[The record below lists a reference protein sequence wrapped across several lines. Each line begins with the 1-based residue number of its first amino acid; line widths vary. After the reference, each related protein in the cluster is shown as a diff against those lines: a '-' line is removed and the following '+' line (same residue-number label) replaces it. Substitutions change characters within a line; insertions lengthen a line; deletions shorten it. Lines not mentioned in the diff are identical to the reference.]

1 MIVRINQ
8 LDLDY
13 PPDQAGWPP
22 SERAGSLRYD
32 WPRETLGYDVL
43 ILEQDESHRKLDEE
57 FRRQQLRK
65 LIPNAIAAIKTDDE
79 RIIVRL
85 DGPVARGELVAGF
98 DRVMKFD
105 EPTRYAFSSVRN
117 LEVESPAM
125 GSLRVAASPNLL
137 ALLAGDV
144 NLGLDRSVRL
154 RAFAVP
160 EECVDPLLDID
171 SVEDDRWTQILA
183 RSGFVLGTTRG
194 LRSLQILTPRFAPA
208 EIKKRIT
215 ERLRRPA
222 VA

>member
-22 SERAGSLRYD
+22 SELAGSLRYD
-32 WPRETLGYDVL
+32 WPRETIGYDVL
-43 ILEQDESHRKLDEE
+43 VLEQDESHRKLDED

-79 RIIVRL
+79 QIVVRL

-98 DRVMKFD
+98 DRVLKCE
-105 EPTRYAFSSVRN
+105 EPTRSAFSSLRN
-117 LEVESPAM
+117 FDLESPSIA
-125 GSLRVAASPNLL
+125 SLRVAASPNLL

-144 NLGLDRSVRL
+144 NLGLDKSVRL
-154 RAFAVP
+154 RVFAVP

-171 SVEDDRWTQILA
+171 SVEDERWTEILSH
-183 RSGFVLGTTRG
+183 SGFVLGTTRG

>member
-8 LDLDY
+8 LDLDF

-22 SERAGSLRYD
+22 SELAGSLRYD

-43 ILEQDESHRKLDEE
+43 VLEHDEGHRRLEDD

-65 LIPNAIAAIKTDDE
+65 LIPNAVAAIKNDDE
-79 RIIVRL
+79 QIIVRL

-98 DRVMKFD
+98 DRVLKHED
-105 EPTRYAFSSVRN
+105 PTRFAFSSLRN
-117 LEVESPAM
+117 LDVDSPALA
-125 GSLRVAASPNLL
+125 SLRVHASPNLL
-137 ALLAGDV
+137 TLLAGDPH
-144 NLGLDRSVRL
+144 LGLDKAVRL
-154 RAFAVP
+154 RIFAVP

-171 SVEDDRWTQILA
+171 SVEDERWTEILT

-208 EIKKRIT
+208 DIKRRIT
-215 ERLRRPA
+215 DQLRRPA